1 MGPASP
7 FPQVTICGPSGQRVG
22 FGTSLL
28 SPEHGAHGGLQR
40 AEGPDAHL
48 GPRGFQLVT
57 QHPTHL
63 VALPTGQ
70 AFLLGCQ
77 VPDLGTLSC
86 LRQPLPLWA
95 GGWALA
101 APGAL
106 PCAVLRAGVGFCKTD
121 RSFSLCGFQCV
132 QGMQPL
138 AGLWHPCGK
147 ASPLAAFPCPTSACP
162 LSRPGGFILSLSGD
176 PELQLISIILIRHA
190 CVNCLLTF

>member
-7 FPQVTICGPSGQRVG
+7 FPQVTICGPSGQRG
-22 FGTSLL
+22 GLGTSLL

-57 QHPTHL
+57 QHPIHL
-63 VALPTGQ
+63 VALPTGR

-95 GGWALA
+95 GGRGLA

-106 PCAVLRAGVGFCKTD
+106 PCAVLRAGVGFAKPTAP
-121 RSFSLCGFQCV
+121 SPSVGFSVSRECS
-132 QGMQPL
+132 
-138 AGLWHPCGK
+138 LWP
-147 ASPLAAFPCPTSACP
+147 ASGILVGRPPHWQLSPCPTSACP

-190 CVNCLLTF
+190 CVNCLPTF